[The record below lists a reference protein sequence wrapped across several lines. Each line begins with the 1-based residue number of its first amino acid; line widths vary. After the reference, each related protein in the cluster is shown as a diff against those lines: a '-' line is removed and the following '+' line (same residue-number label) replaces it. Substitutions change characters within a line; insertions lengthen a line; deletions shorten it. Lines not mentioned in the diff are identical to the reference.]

1 MVRQVSD
8 VLPQV
13 PDHAIQEDLSNYRG
27 QVLLV
32 TVECRQASVHIYGI
46 KNTRCAQNIAI

>member
-1 MVRQVSD
+1 METMVRQVSD

-32 TVECRQASVHIYGI
+32 TVECRQASVHMVLRIHVVH
-46 KNTRCAQNIAI
+46 KT